1 MTRVTG
7 FCVHRK
13 ENAASRQQKTEDKS
27 PETSSEVSARS
38 PVGGRCRGGPV
49 CPPLWLLGLEQR
61 RLADVVAV
69 GQDVMRARRVSS
81 GDNTQL

>member
-38 PVGGRCRGGPV
+38 PVGDRCRGGPV

-69 GQDVMRARRVSS
+69 GQDVMR
-81 GDNTQL
+81 T